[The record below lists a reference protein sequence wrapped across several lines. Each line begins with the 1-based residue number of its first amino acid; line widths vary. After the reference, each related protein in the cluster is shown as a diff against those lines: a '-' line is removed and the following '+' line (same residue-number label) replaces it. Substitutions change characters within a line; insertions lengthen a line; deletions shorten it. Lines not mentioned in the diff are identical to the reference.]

1 MKRSKCM
8 TYNIFELLLTS
19 TLLFASTLVCQA
31 FEIKGDVW
39 VLSEVVTNSVLKEKL
54 KEAEFYALNR
64 NPSEAASS
72 LKTISK
78 DFSNVKTAEGEPL
91 ELAIEGA
98 RLWYKAKASSFK
110 DREIVTEAEKLLSAY
125 AKKAED
131 KSWNSYKYLFH
142 RIRDYYFNKKD
153 YENVLNTQKRLVLY
167 DVLDNW
173 AIDSYLEYLKSFSLT
188 DNTEE
193 FFKEIVKKGGKMS
206 PKMELQLIKLSL
218 KSKEKNSWIKL
229 LTWFDNNRRAEIGI
243 LREAIDIAS
252 LNLDASNPAMIKTY
266 YITLTNVILAQVA
279 NEENMPK
286 IAELLNERQKIKT
299 ICPEIFK

>member
-1 MKRSKCM
+1 M
-8 TYNIFELLLTS
+8 TYNVFGLLLTFA
-19 TLLFASTLVCQA
+19 LLFASNLVCQA

-78 DFSNVKTAEGEPL
+78 DFPNIKTTEGEPL
-91 ELAIEGA
+91 ELATEGA
-98 RLWYKAKASSFK
+98 KLWYKAKSSSFK
-110 DREIVTEAEKLLSAY
+110 DQEIVSEAEKLLKIY

-153 YENVLNTQKRLVLY
+153 YENVLKIQKELVLY

-188 DNTEE
+188 DDTEN
-193 FFKEIVKKGGKMS
+193 FFKEIVKRGGKIS

-218 KSKEKNSWIKL
+218 KNKEKDSWKTL
-229 LTWFDNNRRAEIGI
+229 LIWFDNNRRAEIGI

-252 LNLDASNPAMIKTY
+252 LNLDASNHDMVKTY
-266 YITLTNVILAQVA
+266 YVTLTNVILAQVA

-299 ICPEIFK
+299 VCPEIFK

>member
-1 MKRSKCM
+1 MECK
-8 TYNIFELLLTS
+8 FFGPLLTYALIFS
-19 TLLFASTLVCQA
+19 SALVCKA

-54 KEAEFYALNR
+54 KEAEFYALNK
-64 NPSEAASS
+64 NAYEAASS

-78 DFSNVKTAEGEPL
+78 DFPNVKTAEGEPL
-91 ELAIEGA
+91 ELVIEGA

-110 DREIVTEAEKLLSAY
+110 DQKIVAEAEKLLNAY
-125 AKKAED
+125 AKKADD

-153 YENVLNTQKRLVLY
+153 YENVLKIQKELVLY

-173 AIDSYLEYLKSFSLT
+173 AIDSYLEYLKTFSLT

-193 FFKEIVKKGGKMS
+193 FFKEIVNKGGKMS

-218 KSKEKNSWIKL
+218 KNKEKDSWQAL
-229 LTWFDNNRRAEIGI
+229 LTWFDNNRRAEMGV

-252 LNLDASNPAMIKTY
+252 LNLDSSNTAMIKTY